1 MLTSKE
7 IIERTGIS
15 RATLNNYISCGL
27 VPRPQVLPPGPEHG
41 AAPRIGFFPDDTITR
56 VETIQRLKREGWSIT
71 RIVDHFSGRAPES
84 EEPARPTFAAPPPV
98 RPAAPQADA
107 PILAAAQSIA
117 AWRLT
122 LQDFDQPTYLVGD
135 GFRLMW
141 VNEPA
146 RNSLLSP
153 LAGQSP
159 VVGGSIFPHLLA
171 LEAGSA
177 RDAILQFHLETAR
190 ERAAAPADLFGKLAL
205 EQAGRL
211 EVLFRQ
217 ARIRGASLVHQVHVP
232 SAGGVPGRRL
242 HAVHF
247 REGVA
252 FAYVGQ
258 DAGDEAA
265 SLPRA
270 PSRPRTAQAPAAPAV
285 TSIAVLVS
293 TLQDANALWVKL
305 TAHEYFELVN
315 EVSAELDPIFR
326 RHGGQPGRHPDEG
339 LVCYFLPQTGGSYV
353 WNAVAAAGDV
363 RDAMRQVSLR
373 WQARKGWD
381 LDLCMNTGLDEGQDW
396 MGAIGAGG
404 AGDLRV
410 LGDAA
415 DRAEQLSR
423 CARLGTVLVT
433 RSLLGKLPEHQRRHI
448 VYGVPRPAGTA
459 AEARLLSSFARL
471 ADLASAGGVPARVA
485 DLAVAELL
493 AIDPPAPH
501 AETNSAVA

>member
-7 IIERTGIS
+7 IIEQTGIS

-27 VPRPQVLPPGPEHG
+27 VPRPRVLPPGPEHG

-71 RIVDHFSGRAPES
+71 RIVEHFSGRVTDAEAPNREGWGQS
-84 EEPARPTFAAPPPV
+84 PSVAATPTAVPV
-98 RPAAPQADA
+98 QAV
-107 PILAAAQSIA
+107 AQSIA

-146 RNSLLSP
+146 RSSLLSP
-153 LAGQSP
+153 LTGQSP
-159 VVGGSIFPHLLA
+159 GVGNSIFPHLLA

-177 RDAILQFHLETAR
+177 RDAILQFHLETAKD
-190 ERAAAPADLFGKLAL
+190 RAAVPSDLFDALAL
-205 EQAGRL
+205 DQARRL

-217 ARIRGASLVHQVHVP
+217 ARTRGASLVHEVHVP
-232 SAGGVPGRRL
+232 PAGGVPSRLL

-252 FAYVGQ
+252 FAYGVQ
-258 DAGDEAA
+258 DAAEAA
-265 SLPRA
+265 VSLPRA
-270 PSRPRTAQAPAAPAV
+270 TIRPQAAQAPAAPAV

-339 LVCYFLPQTGGSYV
+339 LVCYFLPQPGGSYV
-353 WNAVAAAGDV
+353 WSALAAAQDV

-381 LDLCMNTGLDEGQDW
+381 LELCMNTGVDEGQDW

-423 CARLGTVLVT
+423 CARIGTVLVT
-433 RSLLGKLPEHQRRHI
+433 RSLLGKLPEHQRRRI

-493 AIDPPAPH
+493 AIDTPAAP
-501 AETNSAVA
+501 ADTNGAAA